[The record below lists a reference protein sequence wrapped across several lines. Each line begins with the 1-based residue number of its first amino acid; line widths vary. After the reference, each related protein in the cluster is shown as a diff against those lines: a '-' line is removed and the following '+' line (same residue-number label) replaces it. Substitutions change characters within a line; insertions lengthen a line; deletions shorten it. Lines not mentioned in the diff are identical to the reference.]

1 MTKVAILWHM
11 HQPFYEDLA
20 TGEHIMPWV
29 RLHALKDY
37 FGMVALLR
45 EFPKVRMTFN
55 LVPSLLVQIEAFA
68 NASARDRFLEL
79 GLKPAAQLTEDER
92 TFVVANF
99 FHAQRARMI
108 DVYPRYAELFEQR
121 ERARRGG
128 ISGDLSAREQARVFD
143 EASLRD
149 LQVWQKLAWIDPM
162 YLAEDPRVRALVKQ
176 DRGFSEEDK
185 NTLRAVELELLQRVI
200 PEYRAAA
207 DRGQVELSVSPFYH
221 PILPLLCD
229 TDVYLRNDPQA
240 RLPRQRFH
248 HPEDA
253 REQLTRAVT
262 YFEKLFGRRP
272 QGLWP
277 SEGSVSDDM
286 VPLAAEAGIRWMATD
301 EIILARSLG
310 RPLPRSGHDRLEHP
324 ELLYRPYRLATPHGD
339 LACLFRDHALSDLI
353 GFSYSNWS
361 PHDAGRDL
369 IDRLADAGRRYS
381 ERTGGEE
388 ATISVI
394 LDGENAWEH
403 YEGGGRPFLR
413 SLYQGLSEHAEL
425 RTVTMAEAAAGP
437 TERLRT
443 LYPGSWVN
451 GDFYIWIGHT
461 DDRKAWGQLA
471 EARDT
476 YTQCADSD
484 SLDAGA
490 KARAFEEILIAE
502 GSDWCWWY
510 GDDHSS
516 GHDLEFDDL
525 FRRHLRNVYRLLR
538 KPVPEEL
545 YVSNISSPP
554 TQGAIVQPAG
564 FVRPLIDGEV
574 SNYFEWLGAGLVD
587 GHDLAG
593 TMHQADAPANRLVTA
608 LHFGFDLRRLFIRV
622 DMARRA
628 ADVLASGRFSCRL
641 IFLVPTT
648 LRLDLIRDGS
658 KWQAVIA
665 APEPDERGTPLRTP
679 IEGQADVGDILEF
692 AISLDTLGV
701 KPGDALAFSIS
712 VLDEGVEVQRYPGF
726 SAIETHVPTS
736 QLEELNWRA

>member
-1 MTKVAILWHM
+1 M
-11 HQPFYEDLA
+11 HQPYYEDLA

-55 LVPSLLVQIEAFA
+55 LVPSLLVQIQAFA
-68 NASARDRFLEL
+68 EANARDRFVEL
-79 GLKPAAQLTEDER
+79 GLKPAAELTEDER
-92 TFVVANF
+92 TFIVANF

-108 DVYPRYAELFEQR
+108 QPYPRYAELHEQR
-121 ERARRGG
+121 ERARRVGLT
-128 ISGDLSAREQARVFD
+128 GDLSPREQARIFD
-143 EASLRD
+143 ESDLRD
-149 LQVWQKLAWIDPM
+149 LQVWQKLAWIDPL
-162 YLAEDPRVRALVKQ
+162 YLAEDPRIRALVKQ
-176 DRGFSEEDK
+176 DRGFVEEDK
-185 NTLRAVELELLQRVI
+185 MTLRGVELELLQRII

-229 TDVYLRNDPQA
+229 TDVYLKNDPHA
-240 RLPRQRFH
+240 KLPRPRFR

-253 REQLTRAVT
+253 QEHLNRAVT
-262 YFEKLFGRRP
+262 YHEGLFGRRP
-272 QGLWP
+272 LGLWP

-286 VPLAAEAGIRWMATD
+286 VPLAAAAGFRWLATD

-310 RPLPRSGHDRLEHP
+310 RPLSRSGHDRLDHP
-324 ELLYRPYRLATPHGD
+324 ELLYRPYRIQTPQGEVT
-339 LACLFRDHALSDLI
+339 CLFRDHALSDLI
-353 GFSYSNWS
+353 GFSYANWS
-361 PHDAGRDL
+361 PNDAARDL
-369 IDRLADAGRRYS
+369 IERLADAGRRFS

-388 ATISVI
+388 ATISII

-413 SLYQGLSEHAEL
+413 ALYQGLSEHAGL
-425 RTVTMAEAAAGP
+425 QTVTMAEAAAGSA
-437 TERLRT
+437 ERLRT

-451 GDFYIWIGHT
+451 GDFYIWIGHA

-476 YTQCADSD
+476 YSAVTEADS
-484 SLDAGA
+484 SVDAPSR
-490 KARAFEEILIAE
+490 ARAFEEILIAE

-554 TQGAIVQPAG
+554 SLGAVVQPAG
-564 FVRPLIDGEV
+564 FVRPVVDGEV

-593 TMHQADAPANRLVTA
+593 TMHQADAAATHLVRA
-608 LHFGFDLRRLFIRV
+608 LHFGFDLRRFFIRV
-622 DMARRA
+622 DMTRPA
-628 ADVLASGRFSCRL
+628 VEILGSGRFSCRI
-641 IFLVPTT
+641 IFAVPAT
-648 LRLDLIRDGS
+648 LKLDVRRDGS
-658 KWQAVIA
+658 QWRAVVAPNQA
-665 APEPDERGTPLRTP
+665 DEQSGSLRTAAMDA
-679 IEGQADVGDILEF
+679 EAQVADILEV
-692 AISLDTLGV
+692 AIALDTLGV
-701 KPGDALAFSIS
+701 KPGDALAFSIC
-712 VLDEGVEVQRYPGF
+712 VLEDGVEVQRYPSY
-726 SAIETHVPTS
+726 SAVETRVPSS
-736 QLEELNWRA
+736 QLEELNWRV

>member
-11 HQPFYEDLA
+11 HQPYYEDLA

-55 LVPSLLVQIEAFA
+55 LVPSLLVQIQAFA
-68 NASARDRFLEL
+68 DANARDRFLEL
-79 GLKPAAQLTEDER
+79 GLKPAAQLSDDDR

-108 DVYPRYAELFEQR
+108 EAYPRYAELFDQR
-121 ERARRGG
+121 ERARRMNLTGD
-128 ISGDLSAREQARVFD
+128 SGPREQARVFD
-143 EASLRD
+143 ESDLRD

-162 YLAEDPRVRALVKQ
+162 YHANDPRVRALVKQ
-176 DRGFSEEDK
+176 DRGFSEDDK
-185 NTLRAVELELLQRVI
+185 LTLRTVELELLQRVI

-207 DRGQVELSVSPFYH
+207 ERGQVELSVSPFYH

-240 RLPRQRFH
+240 KLPRQRFH

-253 REQLTRAVT
+253 QEQLNRAVT
-262 YFEKLFGRRP
+262 YYEEVFGRRP
-272 QGLWP
+272 RGLWP
-277 SEGSVSDDM
+277 SEGSVSDEM
-286 VPLAAEAGIRWMATD
+286 VPLAAEAGIQWLATD

-310 RPLPRSGHDRLEHP
+310 RPMPRSGHDRLEHP
-324 ELLYRPYRLATPHGD
+324 ELLYRPYRVSTPQGD
-339 LACLFRDHALSDLI
+339 VTCLFRDHALSDLI

-361 PHDAGRDL
+361 PHDAARDL
-369 IDRLADAGRRYS
+369 IERLVDAGRRYS

-388 ATISVI
+388 ATISII

-413 SLYQGLSEHAEL
+413 ALYQGLSDHVDL
-425 RTVTMAEAAAGP
+425 KTVTMAEAATGP
-437 TERLRT
+437 AERLRS

-451 GDFYIWIGHT
+451 GDFYIWIGHA

-476 YTQCADSD
+476 YTQAAESPTVDPQS
-484 SLDAGA
+484 

-516 GHDLEFDDL
+516 SHDLEFDDL

-545 YVSNISSPP
+545 YVSNITSPP
-554 TQGAIVQPAG
+554 TQGTVIQPAG
-564 FVRPLIDGEV
+564 FVRPVIDGEV

-593 TMHQADAPANRLVTA
+593 TMHQADPATTHLVNA
-608 LHFGFDLRRLFIRV
+608 LHFGFDLKRLFIRV
-622 DMARRA
+622 DLVRRA
-628 ADVLASGRFSCRL
+628 ADVLGSGRFVFRV

-648 LRLDLIRDGS
+648 LRVNLTRNGAA
-658 KWQAVIA
+658 WQPVLV
-665 APEPDERGTPLRTP
+665 PDEPDQRETFLAAALDA
-679 IEGQADVGDILEF
+679 QASVGDIVEL
-692 AISLDTLGV
+692 AISLEALGV

-712 VLDEGVEVQRYPGF
+712 VLDDGIEVQRYPGF

-736 QLEELNWRA
+736 QLEDLNWRA

>member
-11 HQPFYEDLA
+11 HQPYYEDLA

-68 NASARDRFLEL
+68 NSNARDRFLEL
-79 GLKPAAQLTEDER
+79 GLKPAAQLSEDDR
-92 TFVVANF
+92 TFIVANF
-99 FHAQRARMI
+99 FHAQRSRMI
-108 DVYPRYAELFEQR
+108 EPYPRYAQLFDQR
-121 ERARRGG
+121 ERARRIGLTG
-128 ISGDLSAREQARVFD
+128 NSSPRDQARVFD
-143 EASLRD
+143 ETDLRD

-162 YLAEDPRVRALVKQ
+162 YLADDPRVRALVKQ
-176 DRGFSEEDK
+176 DRGFSENDK
-185 NTLRAVELELLQRVI
+185 LVLRTVELELLQRVI
-200 PEYRAAA
+200 PEYREAA

-240 RLPRQRFH
+240 KLPRQRFH

-253 REQLTRAVT
+253 REQLTRAVE
-262 YFEKLFGRRP
+262 YYEKLFGRRP
-272 QGLWP
+272 RGLWP

-286 VPLAAEAGIRWMATD
+286 VPLAVEAGIQWMATD
-301 EIILARSLG
+301 EIILARSIG

-324 ELLYRPYRLATPHGD
+324 ELLYRRYRVSTTNGD
-339 LACLFRDHALSDLI
+339 VTCLFRDHALSDLI

-361 PHDAGRDL
+361 PYDAARDL
-369 IDRLADAGRRYS
+369 IERLAEAGRRYS

-388 ATISVI
+388 ATISII

-413 SLYQGLSEHAEL
+413 ALYGGLSEHAEL
-425 RTVTMAEAAAGP
+425 KTVTMTEAAVGP
-437 TERLRT
+437 FERLRS

-451 GDFYIWIGHT
+451 GDFYIWIGHA

-476 YTQCADSD
+476 YSQAADSPA
-484 SLDAGA
+484 LDPQS

-510 GDDHSS
+510 GEDHSS
-516 GHDLEFDDL
+516 SHDMEFDDL

-538 KPVPEEL
+538 RPIPEEL

-554 TQGAIVQPAG
+554 TDGTVVQPAG
-564 FVRPLIDGEV
+564 FLRPVIDGEV

-593 TMHQADAPANRLVTA
+593 TMHQADPSTTRLVTS

-622 DMARRA
+622 DLVRRA
-628 ADVLASGRFSCRL
+628 ADVLGSGRFSFRV
-641 IFLVPTT
+641 IFLVPNT
-648 LRLDLIRDGS
+648 LRLDLTRTGS
-658 KWQAVIA
+658 AWQAVV
-665 APEPDERGTPLRTP
+665 APSEPDVHATPGGVFDT
-679 IEGQADVGDILEF
+679 EASVGDIVEL

-701 KPGDALAFSIS
+701 KPGDPLAFSIS
-712 VLDEGVEVQRYPGF
+712 VIDDGNEVQRYPGF
-726 SAIETHVPTS
+726 SAIETQVPTS
-736 QLEELNWRA
+736 QLEDLNWRA